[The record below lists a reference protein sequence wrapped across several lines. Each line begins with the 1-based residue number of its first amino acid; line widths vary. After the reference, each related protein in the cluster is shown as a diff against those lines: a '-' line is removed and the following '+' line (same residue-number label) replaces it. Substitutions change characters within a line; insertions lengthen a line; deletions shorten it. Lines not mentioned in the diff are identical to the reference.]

1 MPRLE
6 NIIRNRKSQHIT
18 NIQKKRR
25 NQMAKIEQ
33 RKWLSVLE
41 FRQLFP
47 QLSRTFVYES
57 VRAGRL
63 PSIKI
68 GGKILIPDD
77 ALDTLLEASK

>member
-1 MPRLE
+1 
-6 NIIRNRKSQHIT
+6 
-18 NIQKKRR
+18 
-25 NQMAKIEQ
+25 MAKMEQ
-33 RKWLSVLE
+33 RKWLSVSE

-57 VRAGRL
+57 VRAKKL

-77 ALDTLLEASK
+77 ALDTLLEASKS

>member
-1 MPRLE
+1 MT
-6 NIIRNRKSQHIT
+6 K
-18 NIQKKRR
+18 
-25 NQMAKIEQ
+25 MEQ
-33 RKWLSVLE
+33 RKWLSVSE

-77 ALDTLLEASK
+77 ALDTLLEASKS